1 MGLGDNDMLFCENLP
16 KFWQV
21 TNSEIFN
28 LLLLTFLETEG

>member
-1 MGLGDNDMLFCENLP
+1 MGLGDKDVSFCENLL

-28 LLLLTFLETEG
+28 LLLLTFLATEG